1 MGRRGFPGGST
12 GQEEARSS
20 TMRNQIHNPFD
31 QRWAVWR
38 AALGILAL
46 FALGGCGGSARSDVD
61 LNSGTP
67 LEPGMTEE
75 QIAELDSAF
84 PLMGGTSGEP
94 RQWTYRIAEG
104 DQLEMVFFSHP
115 DQNRF
120 VTVRPECRITMPYL
134 GEFAD
139 AGKAPTVLA
148 TELKT
153 AYAEVLV
160 APQIDVI
167 VQTMGA
173 RYYVFGEV
181 TRAGEFEYERPI
193 DLMQAIAQAGGYNE
207 KARLSS
213 IVILRKGEDGVAYAG
228 VFDFRRFLDAET
240 RIANIEV
247 RPDDLIWVP
256 KSAIARWDTAT
267 SQTLSGV
274 LAAEDVILRGW
285 QIAKFDEVY
294 QRVRF

>member
-1 MGRRGFPGGST
+1 
-12 GQEEARSS
+12 
-20 TMRNQIHNPFD
+20 MRNQIHSPFD
-31 QRWAVWR
+31 WR
-38 AALGILAL
+38 CAGTRIALGVLAL
-46 FALGGCGGSARSDVD
+46 FALSACGGGARTDVD
-61 LNSGTP
+61 LNSGAAVD
-67 LEPGMTEE
+67 PGLSEE
-75 QIAELDSAF
+75 QLAELDAAF
-84 PLMGGTSGEP
+84 PLMGREP
-94 RQWTYRIAEG
+94 GAAPTWTYRIAEG
-104 DQLEMVFFSHP
+104 DQLEVVFFSHP

-120 VTVRPECRITMPYL
+120 VTVRPDGRITMPYV
-134 GEFAD
+134 GDVVA
-139 AGKAPTVLA
+139 AGKAPTQIA

-153 AYAEVLV
+153 AYAQVLV
-160 APQIDVI
+160 EPQIDVI

-181 TRAGEFEYERPI
+181 DNAGEFSYERPI

-207 KARLSS
+207 RARLSS
-213 IVILRKGEDGVAYAG
+213 IVILRKGDNGDAYAG

-256 KSAIARWDTAT
+256 ASAIARWDTAT

-274 LAAEDVILRGW
+274 LQAEQVILTGW

>member
-1 MGRRGFPGGST
+1 MGHSSQP
-12 GQEEARSS
+12 RSWS
-20 TMRNQIHNPFD
+20 
-31 QRWAVWR
+31 
-38 AALGILAL
+38 
-46 FALGGCGGSARSDVD
+46 
-61 LNSGTP
+61 
-67 LEPGMTEE
+67 
-75 QIAELDSAF
+75 
-84 PLMGGTSGEP
+84 
-94 RQWTYRIAEG
+94 YRIAEG

-120 VTVRPECRITMPYL
+120 VTVRPDGRITMPYV
-134 GEFAD
+134 GEVVA
-139 AGKAPTVLA
+139 AGKPPTRLA

-160 APQIDVI
+160 SPQIDVI

-181 TRAGEFEYERPI
+181 VNAGEFEYERPI
-193 DLMQAIAQAGGYNE
+193 DLMQAVAQAGGYRDT
-207 KARLSS
+207 ARLSS
-213 IVILRKGEDGVAYAG
+213 IVILRKGDSGDAYAG
-228 VFDFRRFLDAET
+228 VFDFRRFLDEDSRVAS
-240 RIANIEV
+240 IEV

-274 LAAEDVILRGW
+274 LQAQDVVLKTW
-285 QIAKFDEVY
+285 QIVKFDEVY

>member
-1 MGRRGFPGGST
+1 MG
-12 GQEEARSS
+12 
-20 TMRNQIHNPFD
+20 NQILRSFD
-31 QRWAVWR
+31 
-38 AALGILAL
+38 AAWVFARIGLGLLAL
-46 FALGGCGGSARSDVD
+46 VVLAACGGGARTDVD

-67 LEPGMTEE
+67 YEEGLTEE
-75 QIAELDSAF
+75 QIAELDAAF
-84 PLMGGTSGEP
+84 PMMGRESAEERT
-94 RQWTYRIAEG
+94 WTYRIAEG

-120 VTVRPECRITMPYL
+120 VTVRPDGRITMPYV
-134 GEFAD
+134 GDVVA
-139 AGKAPTVLA
+139 AGKAPTDLA
-148 TELKT
+148 SELKT
-153 AYAEVLV
+153 AYEDVLV

-181 TRAGEFEYERPI
+181 NSSGEFSYQRPI
-193 DLMQAIAQAGGYNE
+193 DLMQAIAQAGGYRNT
-207 KARLSS
+207 ARLSS
-213 IVILRKGEDGVAYAG
+213 IVILRKGENGDAYAG

-256 KSAIARWDTAT
+256 KSAIARWDTAS

-274 LAAEDVILRGW
+274 LKAEQVILTGW
-285 QIAKFDEVY
+285 QIARFDDVY

>member
-1 MGRRGFPGGST
+1 MRNRIQSPL
-12 GQEEARSS
+12 EARC
-20 TMRNQIHNPFD
+20 
-31 QRWAVWR
+31 AVAR
-38 AALGILAL
+38 TALGVLAL
-46 FALGGCGGSARSDVD
+46 CVLSACGGGARTDVD
-61 LNSGTP
+61 LNSGMP
-67 LEPGMTEE
+67 YEKGLTEE
-75 QIAELDSAF
+75 QLAELDAAF
-84 PLMGGTSGEP
+84 PLIGSEP
-94 RQWTYRIAEG
+94 GATPSWTYRIAEG

-120 VTVRPECRITMPYL
+120 VTVRPDGRITMPFV
-134 GEFAD
+134 GDVVA
-139 AGKAPTVLA
+139 AGKAPTDLA
-148 TELKT
+148 SELKT
-153 AYAEVLV
+153 AYEQVLV
-160 APQIDVI
+160 EPQIDVI

-181 TRAGEFEYERPI
+181 RASGEFAYERPI
-193 DLMQAIAQAGGYNE
+193 DLMQAVAQAGGYNDR
-207 KARLSS
+207 ARLSS
-213 IVILRKGEDGVAYAG
+213 IVILRKGENGDAYAG

-274 LAAEDVILRGW
+274 LQAQDVILRGW
-285 QIAKFDEVY
+285 QIVKFDEVY

>member
-1 MGRRGFPGGST
+1 
-12 GQEEARSS
+12 
-20 TMRNQIHNPFD
+20 MRNKIQKSFET
-31 QRWAVWR
+31 RCALSR
-38 AALGILAL
+38 TALGVLTL
-46 FALGGCGGSARSDVD
+46 FALAACGGSARTDVD

-67 LEPGMTEE
+67 YEEGLTEE
-75 QIAELDSAF
+75 QIAELDAAF
-84 PLMGGTSGEP
+84 PLMNRESGAP
-94 RQWTYRIAEG
+94 RSWSYRIAEG

-120 VTVRPECRITMPYL
+120 VTVRPDGRITMPYVGDL
-134 GEFAD
+134 VA
-139 AGKAPTVLA
+139 AGKAPTALA

-153 AYAEVLV
+153 AYAQVLV
-160 APQIDVI
+160 EPQIDVI

-181 TRAGEFEYERPI
+181 DNAGEFSYDRPI
-193 DLMQAIAQAGGYNE
+193 DLMQAVAQAGGYNE
-207 KARLSS
+207 RARLSS
-213 IVILRKGEDGVAYAG
+213 IVILRKGENGDAYAG

-256 KSAIARWDTAT
+256 ASAIARWDTAT

-274 LAAEDVILRGW
+274 LSAEDVILRGW
-285 QIAKFDEVY
+285 QIARFDEVY